1 MKIAPILS
9 SIQNFSKT
17 LTSIAL
23 ATCTLLGSGW
33 VVKSMLSHQS
43 VVIEKIEIPP
53 SLEQKGLTGEVI
65 VQRILDELAHLRSVA
80 QIDRDENAVFS
91 SLNTSNSTKIE
102 ASFGGLS
109 LKSIEQGMSFLFHKQ
124 IKRISGEI
132 VSSTPRSDAST
143 SYEERLRVDNF
154 VISKRSMVLA
164 DEDLDKLIQNM
175 AFDLYAHFEPFRAA
189 LAAWRIGKLDLAR
202 DLLRSQIT
210 HGSVEDQKYAL
221 WLRSKLTGSR
231 QEQSD
236 LLEALNLDPK
246 FHLALVSLSD
256 FYRRNKDF
264 EQGISYADK
273 AIEINPNSPM
283 GYHAKGRNLRESGN
297 LKGAL
302 EIFIKTCSLPTP
314 YAPCHNQIGEIILAT
329 DNNAAKLDDKKYKDA
344 YTSFI
349 KATKID
355 PKHPWAHSNAAYAA
369 IVMGDFNEG
378 LVLANRAM
386 LLDEKTTAHRV
397 RYAWALHKK
406 GQKKEAFE
414 IISDVA
420 AEFPNWQVTPP
431 LGWGNRSIISLV
443 LKDNK
448 Q

>member
-1 MKIAPILS
+1 MKISPLLT

-23 ATCTLLGSGW
+23 AICTLLGSGW

-65 VQRILDELAHLRSVA
+65 VQRILDELAYLRSMA
-80 QIDRDENAVFS
+80 QVDRDENAVFS
-91 SLNTSNSTKIE
+91 SLSSSNSTKIE
-102 ASFGGLS
+102 ASFGGVS

-132 VSSTPRSDAST
+132 ISSAPRSDAST
-143 SYEERLRVDNF
+143 SYEERLRVDNL
-154 VISKRSMVLA
+154 VISKRSMILA
-164 DEDLDKLIQNM
+164 DDDLDKLIQNM

-189 LAAWRIGKLDLAR
+189 VAAWKIGKLDLAR

-210 HGSVEDQKYAL
+210 NGSVEDQKYAL

-231 QEQSD
+231 QEQAD

-256 FYRRNKDF
+256 FHRRNKDF
-264 EQGISYADK
+264 NQGITYADR
-273 AIEINPNSPM
+273 AIEVNPNSPL
-283 GYHAKGRNLRESGN
+283 GYHAKGRNFRESGK
-297 LKGAL
+297 LAEAL

-314 YAPCHNQIGEIILAT
+314 YAPCHNQIGEITLIT
-329 DNNAAKLDDKKYKDA
+329 ENIPGKHSDKKFRDA

-355 PKHPWAHSNAAYAA
+355 PKHPWAYSNAAYAA
-369 IVMGDFNEG
+369 ILIGDFNEG
-378 LVLANRAM
+378 LALANRAI
-386 LLDEKTTAHRV
+386 LLDEKSTTHKI

-406 GQKKEAFE
+406 GQKKEAIE
-414 IISDVA
+414 IISSV
-420 AEFPNWQVTPP
+420 ESEYPNWQTSPP
-431 LGWGNRSIISLV
+431 PGWGNRSIISSI

-448 Q
+448 P

>member
-1 MKIAPILS
+1 LNITPILV

-23 ATCTLLGSGW
+23 AICTLLGSGW
-33 VVKSMLSHQS
+33 IVKSMLSHQS

-65 VQRILDELAHLRSVA
+65 VQRILDELAHLRSMA
-80 QIDRDENAVFS
+80 QVDRDENAVFS
-91 SLNTSNSTKIE
+91 SLSSTNNTKIE
-102 ASFGGLS
+102 ASFGGVS

-132 VSSTPRSDAST
+132 VSSAPRSDASI

-189 LAAWRIGKLDLAR
+189 VAAWKIGKLDLAR

-210 HGSVEDQKYAL
+210 NGSIEDQKYAL

-256 FYRRNKDF
+256 FYRRSKDYN
-264 EQGISYADK
+264 QGITYADR
-273 AIEINPNSPM
+273 AIEVNPNSPL
-283 GYHAKGRNLRESGN
+283 GYHAKGRNFREAGK
-297 LKGAL
+297 LEEAL

-314 YAPCHNQIGEIILAT
+314 YAPCHNQIGEIILIT
-329 DNNAAKLDDKKYKDA
+329 DTGAGKNSDKKHKDA

-369 IVMGDFNEG
+369 IAMGDINEG
-378 LVLANRAM
+378 LVLANRAI
-386 LLDEKTTAHRV
+386 LLDEKTIAHRV

-414 IISDVA
+414 IISAVTS
-420 AEFPNWQVTPP
+420 EFPNWQTSPP
-431 LGWGNRSIISLV
+431 SGWGNRSIISLV
-443 LKDNK
+443 MNDNK